1 MPFNRLLHAFC
12 SPRATGHLSASLFTL
27 ATPHDRWMWRRAVGG
42 PRRAPLPGR
51 QLLPTAGSRPPLPT
65 IHTSTPGTD
74 WEENANKP
82 CPPMCHCLRGGR
94 LGALGCEYRVLHWSA
109 HYGSVG
115 TVLQGIQCV
124 AEELIMEGCL
134 RAFAPRGTEPRE
146 EIGERRAARL
156 NLIRATCSQ
165 KCLLLLIII
174 LILILA
180 GVITAITFISPARQR
195 LEA

>member
-1 MPFNRLLHAFC
+1 MPSARPERQAA
-12 SPRATGHLSASLFTL
+12 SPPRFSRSLPHTIAGCEGGLSAGQDERLSLRGNRCQLQAPGHPSPPSIQAPRGPTE
-27 ATPHDRWMWRRAVGG
+27 RR
-42 PRRAPLPGR
+42 
-51 QLLPTAGSRPPLPT
+51 
-65 IHTSTPGTD
+65 I
-74 WEENANKP
+74 ANKP
-82 CPPMCHCLRGGR
+82 SPPVCHCLRGGR
-94 LGALGCEYRVLHWSA
+94 LGALGSEYRVLHWSA

-146 EIGERRAARL
+146 EIGKRRAARL

-174 LILILA
+174 LILILT

-195 LEA
+195 PEA

>member
-1 MPFNRLLHAFC
+1 MPSARPERQATSLPCFSRSLPHTIAGCEGGLSVGQDERLSLRGNCCQLQAPGHP
-12 SPRATGHLSASLFTL
+12 SPPSIQAPRGPTE
-27 ATPHDRWMWRRAVGG
+27 RRM
-42 PRRAPLPGR
+42 
-51 QLLPTAGSRPPLPT
+51 
-65 IHTSTPGTD
+65 
-74 WEENANKP
+74 ANKS

-94 LGALGCEYRVLHWSA
+94 LGALGCEYRELHWSA

-165 KCLLLLIII
+165 KFLLPLLLLIIV
-174 LILILA
+174 ILILA

-195 LEA
+195 PEA